1 MSLLTA
7 CACVQTRFVN
17 HSCAPNCDMQ
27 VWRVMGE
34 PRLVIVT
41 NQAVAANKELT
52 YNYGSSFQKSD
63 DEDTGIR
70 MVCQCGAPNCCGVVG
85 GNANKMVGSA
95 KWCKSALGVLEAIKA
110 HKAMTLKK
118 LRNAIR
124 QCPLKRKKSEVE
136 GKFSDAVTKQMQHLL
151 GQLEEQLKVL
161 SKLRVRL
168 NAFWERQSASL
179 AEAEELLEAA
189 RGILNTKKLQDAI
202 KDVNT
207 VAGWSE
213 HHLRSEAEYARQH
226 SNIEWQHEG
235 HKWIGKIVTRKFPN
249 THANGRSTFRY
260 ADGRLVKWAPPDG
273 EDEALWHMVMFDGDE
288 EDLNEQEVKD
298 AIALRAERQD
308 KNPKKR
314 RRRKVEP
321 RVQYHTRFCTQAYT
335 CPHFHE
341 IESLIETAEACKPIA
356 CESSAL
362 AQELRSRVM
371 KWLEEAAKRP
381 SKRRA
386 QKLLED
392 LTCIPVNVFADNKF
406 MVTVSELMQ
415 KAEWKM

>member
-1 MSLLTA
+1 MGRRK
-7 CACVQTRFVN
+7 CQQDGGKREVVQISAGGAQGN
-17 HSCAPNCDMQ
+17 QGAQSHDPKEAAKCHSPVPA
-27 VWRVMGE
+27 E
-34 PRLVIVT
+34 
-41 NQAVAANKELT
+41 
-52 YNYGSSFQKSD
+52 
-63 DEDTGIR
+63 
-70 MVCQCGAPNCCGVVG
+70 
-85 GNANKMVGSA
+85 
-95 KWCKSALGVLEAIKA
+95 
-110 HKAMTLKK
+110 KK
-118 LRNAIR
+118 
-124 QCPLKRKKSEVE
+124 KKKDNVSER
-136 GKFSDAVTKQMQHLL
+136 KFSDAVTTQMQNLL

-161 SKLRVRL
+161 SKLRVHL
-168 NAFWERQSASL
+168 NAFWERQSVSL
-179 AEAEELLEAA
+179 AEAKELLEAA
-189 RGILNTKKLQDAI
+189 RGILNTNKLQDAI

-235 HKWIGKIVTRKFPN
+235 HKWIGKIVTRKFSS

-273 EDEALWHMVMFDGDE
+273 EDEALWHLAMFDGDE
-288 EDLNEQEVKD
+288 EDLNEQEVQD

-314 RRRKVEP
+314 RRKKPRK
-321 RVQYHTRFCTQAYT
+321 QYHTRFCRQVYT

-341 IESLIETAEACKPIA
+341 IENVIDTAEACKPIA

-362 AQELRSRVM
+362 TQELCSRVM
-371 KWLEEAAKRP
+371 KWLEEADSCERP